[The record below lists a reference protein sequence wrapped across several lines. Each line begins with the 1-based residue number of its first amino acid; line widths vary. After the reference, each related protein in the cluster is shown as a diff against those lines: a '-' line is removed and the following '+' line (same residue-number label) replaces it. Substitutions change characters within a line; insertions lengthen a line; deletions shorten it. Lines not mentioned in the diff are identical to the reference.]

1 MASDSEK
8 ERERLKEEYKEH
20 YRKIR
25 EAKEKVRRSGYV
37 KNVNEALQK
46 MNADELLNSVDEF
59 LGKVRTKM
67 AGLEARLDV
76 AMDHLI
82 DDQPDEAELDEQLRK
97 EKARETL
104 NQVKLE
110 MGLLYSEIEEQ
121 ANGLNVDKTI
131 GKKPD
136 EDSDEFLD
144 TDRDKN
150 DE

>member
-37 KNVNEALQK
+37 KNVNDALQK
-46 MNADELLNSVDEF
+46 MNADELLTSVDEF

-67 AGLEARLDV
+67 VGLEARLDV
-76 AMDHLI
+76 AMDHLM
-82 DDQPDEAELDEQLRK
+82 DEQPDEAELDEQMKK

-104 NQVKLE
+104 SQIKLE

-131 GKKPD
+131 GKKSDLEAD
-136 EDSDEFLD
+136 ESIDAD
-144 TDRDKN
+144 TGKN